1 MSAHDKKM
9 MLPIESVKSDH
20 PLGVTMLRNHIGYA
34 CINTTLTTQGVC
46 SNRTLRLKT
55 LQEKGYDY
63 VAELILSNLDALQK
77 ILEWNAENGYRLYRM
92 SSEMFPFH
100 SHLEYGYKIEEL
112 PNSHLIL
119 EKLREIGRFAQA
131 THQRLS
137 YHPGPFNVLASSNPK
152 VIEKTV
158 NELNCHSHI
167 LNLMGFTPSYENKIN
182 IHVGGAYGDKQ
193 AALARFC
200 ANFALLDSHTQ
211 QRLTVENDDRANL
224 YSVQELYDGVHL
236 KIGIP
241 IVFDYHHY
249 KFNKGG
255 QTEKEALLLA
265 LSTWPSDVT
274 PVCHYSESKTLE
286 QGEDKE
292 TPAHSQF
299 IVGVFDTY
307 QQTFD
312 VVFEAKQKELA
323 VESFFK
329 ANPEWTLL
337 GKQNE
342 GNLLKT
348 TKVLK
353 VEPF

>member
-1 MSAHDKKM
+1 MWVHGNKM
-9 MLPIESVKSDH
+9 TLRIESVKSDD
-20 PLGVTMLRNHIGYA
+20 LLDKTMLRNHIGYA
-34 CINTTLTTQGVC
+34 CINTTLSNQGVC

-55 LQEKGYDY
+55 LQEKGYEY
-63 VAELILSNLDALQK
+63 VSELILSNLDALQK
-77 ILEWNAENGYRLYRM
+77 ILEWNADNGYRVYRL

-112 PNSHLIL
+112 PNSYLIL
-119 EKLREIGRFAQA
+119 QKLSEIGCFAQE
-131 THQRLS
+131 TQQRLS

-167 LNLMGFTPSYENKIN
+167 LNLMGFPPSYENKIN

-200 ANFALLDSHTQ
+200 ANFTLLDSHTQ

-224 YSVQELYDGVHL
+224 YSVQELYEGVYRN
-236 KIGIP
+236 IGIP

-249 KFNKGG
+249 KFNTGG

-286 QGEDKE
+286 QGGEKE

-307 QQTFD
+307 EQTFD
-312 VVFEAKQKELA
+312 IVFEAKQKELA

-329 ANPEWTLL
+329 ANSEWTLL
-337 GKQNE
+337 GKQNM
-342 GNLLKT
+342 GDKHKT
-348 TKVLK
+348 PKVLK
-353 VEPF
+353 VNPL